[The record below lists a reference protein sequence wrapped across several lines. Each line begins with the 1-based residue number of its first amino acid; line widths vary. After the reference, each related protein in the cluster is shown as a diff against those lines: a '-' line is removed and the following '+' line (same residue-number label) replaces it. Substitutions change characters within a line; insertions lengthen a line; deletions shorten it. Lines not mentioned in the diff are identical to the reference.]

1 MRSRAVSLAFA
12 CCASMRFGPPPS
24 RACARRPSSRPNIS
38 FTIVPR
44 SRLAGGAVARLQ
56 HSENYCRVHPFPW
69 DARLRSRFFPCCNPA
84 SQRELANEEHGSLGR
99 GGRDHGCCSS
109 QLRQPTRG
117 RGGGLHS
124 PVQYQSYS
132 CRQLGQEAQAVS
144 SRAAVASGQQDAQ
157 RSRDTAVTAAAIV
170 IFWPAAF
177 LVGGNSGNTSELARL
192 KGQMEAIEAAS
203 IQKRCG
209 ISFRRA

>member
-1 MRSRAVSLAFA
+1 MKNRVRSVAVAAITGVVAAS
-12 CCASMRFGPPPS
+12 CAS
-24 RACARRPSSRPNIS
+24 RPEDVTAAYI
-38 FTIVPR
+38 
-44 SRLAGGAVARLQ
+44 
-56 HSENYCRVHPFPW
+56 
-69 DARLRSRFFPCCNPA
+69 
-84 SQRELANEEHGSLGR
+84 
-99 GGRDHGCCSS
+99 
-109 QLRQPTRG
+109 
-117 RGGGLHS
+117 S

-144 SRAAVASGQQDAQ
+144 GRAAVASGQQDAQ

-177 LVGGNSGNTSELARL
+177 LVGGNSGNTAELARL